1 MEMSVVAMLWM
12 AWFVVIGATGLLYAY
27 RMSLTKDEED
37 QLFLDDAFSH
47 EKAIQAR
54 ILSKVAQVQPM
65 IRAAQVLS
73 VLMTLVV
80 LGYYGWLAMKAL
92 GFV

>member
-73 VLMTLVV
+73 VLMTLVL